1 MHLITELAASEF
13 TILSLTEELE
23 EAQGAMEYLKEENNM
38 LVTECDQ
45 WQQVWIVKFAVSL
58 PFVLC
63 TLPVHT
69 RSHQT
74 GTLRLY

>member
-45 WQQVWIVKFAVSL
+45 WQQVWIVRFCR
-58 PFVLC
+58 FVACARCLC
-63 TLPVHT
+63 ILAAIEKLVH
-69 RSHQT
+69 
-74 GTLRLY
+74 